1 MQKVFYNL
9 ISNALKYTKEGGSII
24 LKIDEL
30 LTEVIIKVTDTGS
43 GTSADATDKIFDRFY

>member
-43 GTSADATDKIFDRFY
+43 GISADAIDKIFDRFY